1 MSRFSL
7 VLRDVVPDDAAQL
20 ALLWREQLRGHD
32 AEVHLGDVAT
42 VIAAVRT
49 DPLQRIVVAE
59 FDGVFAGAILLTATT
74 VSTLNLER
82 VVNAHSP
89 KVVPEYRRHGVGTAL
104 LESSVIFAEQLGI
117 SQVACASPM
126 TLRDANRF
134 LARLSFLP
142 QAVLRVTTTHNLRSK
157 LSQRPARR
165 GAAGRSNLSQVVAA
179 RRSARKRAP
188 SPG

>member
-7 VLRDVVPDDAAQL
+7 VLRDVVPEDAIQL

-42 VIAAVRT
+42 VIASVLT

-104 LESSVIFAEQLGI
+104 LDSAVTFAEELGI
-117 SQVACASPM
+117 GQVACASPM
-126 TLRDANRF
+126 SLRDANRF
-134 LARLSFLP
+134 LARLSFVP

-157 LSQRPARR
+157 LSHRPARR
-165 GAAGRSNLSQVVAA
+165 SAANRNLSQVVAA

-188 SPG
+188 TPG